1 MAKNNKNIEE
11 KVDNEIKTVVE
22 KVTETPDN
30 IETTDVSNLT
40 PSEIEENKEELD
52 KLDEELDNLKNEA
65 EKIQQE
71 IKEEIKENLKELEKE
86 TPKEEKSEE
95 PKEEKSEETPK
106 EPKEVS
112 DSELEDVLKAIA
124 VCNWFNNLNIG
135 KHLVNKF
142 ETTKEE
148 LKAFFD
154 EYKSGNYLSSQEEY
168 IVFRKLND
176 LFNN

>member
-22 KVTETPDN
+22 KVTETPD
-30 IETTDVSNLT
+30 TTDNNSELT

-65 EKIQQE
+65 EKIQEE
-71 IKEEIKENLKELEKE
+71 IKEEIKEDLKELEKE
-86 TPKEEKSEE
+86 KTPESEE
-95 PKEEKSEETPK
+95 VKGEK

-142 ETTKEE
+142 ETTREE

>member
-11 KVDNEIKTVVE
+11 KVDSEIKTVVE
-22 KVTETPDN
+22 KVTETSDN
-30 IETTDVSNLT
+30 VETTDNSDLT

-52 KLDEELDNLKNEA
+52 KLDKELDNLKNEA

-71 IKEEIKENLKELEKE
+71 IKEEIKEDLK
-86 TPKEEKSEE
+86 E

-142 ETTKEE
+142 QTTREE

>member
-22 KVTETPDN
+22 KVTETPD
-30 IETTDVSNLT
+30 TTENTSELT

-71 IKEEIKENLKELEKE
+71 IKEEIKEDLKELEK
-86 TPKEEKSEE
+86 
-95 PKEEKSEETPK
+95 ETPK

-124 VCNWFNNLNIG
+124 ICNWFNNLNIG

-142 ETTKEE
+142 ETTREE

>member
-11 KVDNEIKTVVE
+11 KIDNEVKEVVE
-22 KVTETPDN
+22 KVTETPDTT
-30 IETTDVSNLT
+30 ETSDLT
-40 PSEIEENKEELD
+40 PTPEVVENKEELS
-52 KLDEELDNLKNEA
+52 NLKNEA
-65 EKIQQE
+65 E
-71 IKEEIKENLKELEKE
+71 IKEETKEDS
-86 TPKEEKSEE
+86 KEEKSEE
-95 PKEEKSEETPK
+95 VKETPKSEEVKETPKSEEVKEQPQEEK

-112 DSELEDVLKAIA
+112 DEELEDVLKAIA
-124 VCNWFNNLNIG
+124 ACNWFSNLNIG
-135 KHLVNKF
+135 QHLVNKF

-154 EYKSGNYLSSQEEY
+154 EYKTGNYLSSQEEY

>member
-11 KVDNEIKTVVE
+11 KVDNEVKNVVD
-22 KVTETPDN
+22 KVTETSDN
-30 IETTDVSNLT
+30 VETTETSDLT

-71 IKEEIKENLKELEKE
+71 IKEEIKEDLKELEKE
-86 TPKEEKSEE
+86 ISQEKSEE
-95 PKEEKSEETPK
+95 KSVEK

-142 ETTKEE
+142 ETTKEQ

>member
-30 IETTDVSNLT
+30 NSELT

-65 EKIQQE
+65 EKIQE
-71 IKEEIKENLKELEKE
+71 KIKEEIKEDLKELEKE
-86 TPKEEKSEE
+86 
-95 PKEEKSEETPK
+95 ETSK

-135 KHLVNKF
+135 QHLVNKF
-142 ETTKEE
+142 ETTREE

>member
-1 MAKNNKNIEE
+1 MTKNNKNIEE
-11 KVDNEIKTVVE
+11 KVDSEIKTVVE
-22 KVTETPDN
+22 KVTETPD
-30 IETTDVSNLT
+30 TTENTSDLT

-65 EKIQQE
+65 EKIQQD
-71 IKEEIKENLKELEKE
+71 IKEEIKEDLKELEKE
-86 TPKEEKSEE
+86 EKKEEKS
-95 PKEEKSEETPK
+95 

-142 ETTKEE
+142 ETTREE

>member
-65 EKIQQE
+65 EKIQEE
-71 IKEEIKENLKELEKE
+71 IKEEIKEDLKELEKE
-86 TPKEEKSEE
+86 T

-135 KHLVNKF
+135 QHLVNKF
-142 ETTKEE
+142 ETTREE

>member
-71 IKEEIKENLKELEKE
+71 IKEEIKEDLKELEKE
-86 TPKEEKSEE
+86 TPK
-95 PKEEKSEETPK
+95 K

-124 VCNWFNNLNIG
+124 DCNWFNNLNIG
-135 KHLVNKF
+135 QHLVNKF
-142 ETTKEE
+142 ETTREE

>member
-22 KVTETPDN
+22 KVTETPD
-30 IETTDVSNLT
+30 TTENNSELT

-71 IKEEIKENLKELEKE
+71 IKEEIKEDLKELEKE
-86 TPKEEKSEE
+86 TPKE
-95 PKEEKSEETPK
+95 

-124 VCNWFNNLNIG
+124 DCNWFNNLNIG

>member
-1 MAKNNKNIEE
+1 MTPKEE
-11 KVDNEIKTVVE
+11 KSEDTS
-22 KVTETPDN
+22 D
-30 IETTDVSNLT
+30 LT
-40 PSEIEENKEELD
+40 KIEENKEELD

-65 EKIQQE
+65 EKIQEE
-71 IKEEIKENLKELEKE
+71 IKEEIKEDLKELEKE
-86 TPKEEKSEE
+86 TPKEEEKEKTPE
-95 PKEEKSEETPK
+95 VKEEK

>member
-1 MAKNNKNIEE
+1 MTKNNKNIEE

-30 IETTDVSNLT
+30 NSELT

-71 IKEEIKENLKELEKE
+71 IKEEIKEDLKELEKE
-86 TPKEEKSEE
+86 TPKEET
-95 PKEEKSEETPK
+95 PKE

-142 ETTKEE
+142 ETTREE

>member
-11 KVDNEIKTVVE
+11 QVDNEVKNVVD
-22 KVTETPDN
+22 KVTETTDN
-30 IETTDVSNLT
+30 DTELT
-40 PSEIEENKEELD
+40 PSEIEENKEEFD

-71 IKEEIKENLKELEKE
+71 IKEEIKEDLKKLEKE
-86 TPKEEKSEE
+86 T
-95 PKEEKSEETPK
+95 TK
-106 EPKEVS
+106 EPKKVS

-142 ETTKEE
+142 ETTREE

>member
-1 MAKNNKNIEE
+1 MTKNNKNIEE

-30 IETTDVSNLT
+30 NSELT

-52 KLDEELDNLKNEA
+52 KLDEELDNLKDEA
-65 EKIQQE
+65 EKIQEE
-71 IKEEIKENLKELEKE
+71 IKEEIKVDLKELEKE
-86 TPKEEKSEE
+86 QPQEEKEPPQEE
-95 PKEEKSEETPK
+95 K

-112 DSELEDVLKAIA
+112 DSELEDVLKVIA